1 MRYYIAYKFL
11 GSDGEELKEKLNTIS
26 SVIEEAGHNPF
37 IFFRDIK
44 KWGAIKMSPDDII
57 NSAFVELKKS
67 DAFFAFVESD
77 EKSEGMLLESG
88 YAKAS
93 NKKIILAIKKGINL
107 RFLRSIADTII
118 EFEDLSDLKEKMKD
132 KLGE

>member
-1 MRYYIAYKFL
+1 MNNNN
-11 GSDGEELKEKLNTIS
+11 ELN
-26 SVIEEAGHNPF
+26 
-37 IFFRDIK
+37 
-44 KWGAIKMSPDDII
+44 DII
-57 NSAFVELKKS
+57 LNKG
-67 DAFFAFVESD
+67 
-77 EKSEGMLLESG
+77 GMTN
-88 YAKAS
+88 S